1 CDHLVSDLPQAAAAA
16 GPAMSPHLPPNQ
28 PAPRPSRPQVG
39 WVTVLI
45 AAFGFILLLPGIC
58 GIYFAVGSGFAMEG
72 LALWLW
78 PPRFLALAITLPSR
92 ALRGPRGPRPPPP

>member
-1 CDHLVSDLPQAAAAA
+1 
-16 GPAMSPHLPPNQ
+16 MSPHLPPNQ

-39 WVTVLI
+39 CATVLI

-72 LALWLW
+72 LALWVW
-78 PPRFLALAITLPSR
+78 AACFLALGINLLYR
-92 ALRGPRGPRPPPP
+92 AFRGLRGARPPTP